1 MGQEMDADG
10 KSGLYDNSD
19 AGAPALMR
27 TAAVLIVVLL
37 ALIGL
42 GLTIKIVYG

>member
-1 MGQEMDADG
+1 
-10 KSGLYDNSD
+10 
-19 AGAPALMR
+19 MR